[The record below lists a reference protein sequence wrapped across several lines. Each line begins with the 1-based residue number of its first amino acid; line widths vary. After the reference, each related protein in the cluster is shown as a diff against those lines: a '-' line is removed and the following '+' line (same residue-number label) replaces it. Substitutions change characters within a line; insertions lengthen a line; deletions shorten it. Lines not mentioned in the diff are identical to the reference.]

1 MDTVR
6 MDPMH
11 TGEMTMYLI
20 RHCETGGNAGGR
32 FQGRSDTDIS
42 KTGQHQL
49 EQLRRRFAPVPLDAV
64 YSSPLL
70 RARRTAEAVKGEK
83 AIPLYIDDRLI
94 EIDGGDWE
102 DRPWDEFPG
111 KFPQESADWVNRP
124 GRFVAPHGEAMA
136 AVYAR
141 MSQALREIAAK
152 HPGGCVAV
160 VSHGCAVRNALCFAK
175 GLPLD
180 RLQEVGW
187 CDNTG
192 VCELRWEIPANG
204 TAAVRAVV
212 RENDVSHLDAP
223 PSVREKHAW
232 WKGDR

>member
-1 MDTVR
+1 MT
-6 MDPMH
+6 
-11 TGEMTMYLI
+11 TMYLI

-32 FQGRSDTDIS
+32 FQGRLDTDIS
-42 KTGQHQL
+42 EAGKRQL
-49 EQLRRRFAPVPLDAV
+49 EQLRRRFETVPLDAV
-64 YSSPLL
+64 YSSPLR

-83 AIPLYIDDRLI
+83 AIPLYIEDRLI

-102 DRPWDEFPG
+102 DGPWEEFPR
-111 KFPQESADWVNRP
+111 KFPRESRDWVYAP
-124 GRFVAPHGEAMA
+124 GRFVAPRGEAMA

-141 MSQALREIAAK
+141 VSAALREIAA
-152 HPGGCVAV
+152 HNPQGCVAV

-192 VCELRWEIPANG
+192 VCALRWDVTDG
-204 TAAVRAVV
+204 GVAVV
-212 RENDVSHLDAP
+212 REVAYENDVSHLDAP
-223 PSVREKHAW
+223 PSTREKHAW
-232 WKGDR
+232 WKGDH